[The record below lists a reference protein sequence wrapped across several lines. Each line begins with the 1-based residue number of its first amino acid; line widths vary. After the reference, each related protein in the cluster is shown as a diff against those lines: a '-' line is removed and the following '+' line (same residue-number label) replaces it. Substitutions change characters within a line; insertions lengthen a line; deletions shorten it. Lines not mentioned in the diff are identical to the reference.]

1 MEFYPGF
8 DIESREKDMEFVYG
22 PDVFGPKPEKRTLEA
37 IRSSLQ
43 DPSCTGPEI
52 LYSIVMDVGRK
63 QDHTAITER
72 NLLYGAVTYAKG
84 TLGKEPV
91 RSQGHIHAISPSCQS
106 STCEVYEME
115 RTMRETVTQSMRKQG
130 KLSSFHRAGCMPPST
145 PMWKSR

>member
-91 RSQGHIHAISPSCQS
+91 RSQGH
-106 STCEVYEME
+106 
-115 RTMRETVTQSMRKQG
+115 VTQSMRKQG
-130 KLSSFHRAGCMPPST
+130 KLSSFHRAGCMRPST